1 MSNLIKGYLPIEIS
15 LPSLFGKESD
25 RTFIFVKQHVSVGDN
40 SPRTLFVTNAPI
52 YPHIRTSLFLR
63 SLFERY
69 GDVEKVVVA
78 KRASKNFQ
86 DEAEEEGGGNL
97 TVEEL
102 TLSMFQKEVRSL
114 QSDGLSATMSL
125 EEDEWYDQGR
135 YAHIIFAN
143 NKEMKKF
150 LNAFTSKKKKKKSS
164 TSNDKIIKY
173 GKLEIQE
180 LQDISRSL
188 FDKERNKFLRRES
201 SDEPEER
208 PKGIMALVQ
217 AHQDRIPS
225 RAALKKVCEQIMA
238 KYEESEED
246 ARQRQIAAKD
256 QPDEDGFIT
265 VSYSTNVGDA
275 TEFEQNGT
283 LGSTIGSGA
292 NKPGRRERNSSSIK
306 KKIVKGSDQLQDFYR
321 FQLKETKKRTME
333 QLKTRFEEDLK
344 RVKKMKEDKMYKP
357 F

>member
-1 MSNLIKGYLPIEIS
+1 MVNLIKGYLPVQITF
-15 LPSLFGKESD
+15 PSLFGKESD
-25 RTFIFVKQHVSVGDN
+25 NTFIFVKQHVSAGDD

-52 YPHIRTSLFLR
+52 YPHIRTSIFLR

-69 GDVEKVVVA
+69 GDVEKVAVA
-78 KRASKNFQ
+78 KRPSKNLS

-102 TLSMFQKEVRSL
+102 TLSMFEKEVRSL
-114 QSDGLSATMSL
+114 QSDGLCAHMSL

-135 YAHIIFAN
+135 YAHVIFAN
-143 NKEMKKF
+143 SKEMKKF

-164 TSNDKIIKY
+164 ASDNIHIIKY

-188 FDKERNKFLRRES
+188 FNKERNKFLRRES

-208 PKGIMALVQ
+208 PQGMMVLIQ
-217 AHQDRIPS
+217 AHKDRIPP
-225 RAALKKVCEQIMA
+225 RAALTEACEQIMA
-238 KYEESEED
+238 KYEESEEE

-256 QPDEDGFIT
+256 QPDEDGFVT

-275 TEFEQNGT
+275 KEFEENGT
-283 LGSTIGSGA
+283 LTIGSGA
-292 NKPGRRERNSSSIK
+292 KKPGRRERNNTNAK
-306 KKIVKGSDQLQDFYR
+306 KKVVKGSDQLKDFYR
-321 FQLKETKKRTME
+321 FQLKETKKRTMQ
-333 QLKTRFEEDLK
+333 QLKNRFEEDLK